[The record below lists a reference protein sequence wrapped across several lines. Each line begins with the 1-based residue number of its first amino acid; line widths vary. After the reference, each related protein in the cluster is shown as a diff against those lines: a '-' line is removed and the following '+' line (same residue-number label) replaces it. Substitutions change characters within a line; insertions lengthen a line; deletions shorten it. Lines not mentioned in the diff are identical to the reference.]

1 MDRDF
6 AFQYNKPHP
15 KVYPF
20 RSRKELISK
29 PSIGCA
35 NKKIKKKLS
44 DIYGLCCFYCGLVSD
59 LSNFTID
66 HLIPKSKGGRNCL
79 SNYVLACFS
88 CNQDKGNLMPL
99 TYINII
105 NKRRLKNE

>member
-44 DIYGLCCFYCGLVSD
+44 DIYGLCCFIV
-59 LSNFTID
+59 
-66 HLIPKSKGGRNCL
+66 
-79 SNYVLACFS
+79 V
-88 CNQDKGNLMPL
+88 
-99 TYINII
+99 
-105 NKRRLKNE
+105 